1 MSVPTHNLY
10 DFVHQATK
18 KQFLLFYF
26 YPWGSRDLINI
37 CNYVYT
43 DDMINSINGIDTEYR
58 VCPEELA
65 KYESLL
71 HLTLTFQPTILCHD
85 QEPLNFDLYNDE
97 SELVQKYL
105 KSPNIDGRPRN
116 LLGLNQNMNL
126 RYINL
131 LSIQK
136 TWILLHSEL
145 NSQQVLKY
153 ENTGKFCGAY
163 WWSHAIIARDW
174 YRYAQ
179 YDLSLEPQQQYQKLF
194 LMYCRDTTGTR
205 QYRQALL
212 SQLSYTDI
220 LKNCQIQSFDS
231 TSVAESDDSAIYNP
245 VDFNNTAISVV
256 LETIFDSRIHLTEK
270 ILRAIACAHPFILAA
285 GPESLRLLKHYGFKT
300 FDPYIN
306 ENYDNELDDQKRLS
320 MISNEMKRISTLS
333 KQDQDAMIS
342 AVRKIAKFNQK
353 RFFSLQFHKQIVQE
367 LQDNVKIA
375 YSKGQLDLDIW
386 WQRRRTFKQS
396 YTDLKLLQPGRS
408 RETNQYLIE
417 LYRKQRLL
425 KRANTE

>member
-26 YPWGSRDLINI
+26 YPWGSRDLKNI
-37 CNYVYT
+37 CSYLYT
-43 DDMINSINGIDTEYR
+43 DDMINSLNGIPPKYR
-58 VCPEELA
+58 VCPEELT
-65 KYESLL
+65 KYEKLI
-71 HLTLTFQPTILCHD
+71 HLTITFQPTILCHD

-97 SELVQKYL
+97 CELVQKYL

-116 LLGLNQNMNL
+116 HLGLNQNMNL

-179 YDLSLEPQQQYQKLF
+179 YDLSLEPQHQYQKLF

-205 QYRQALL
+205 QYRQTLL
-212 SQLSYTDI
+212 DQLSYTDI

-231 TSVAESDDSAIYNP
+231 TSVAESNDSAIYNP

-285 GPESLRLLKHYGFKT
+285 GPGSLRLLKHYGFKT

-306 ENYDNELDDQKRLS
+306 ENYDNELDDQKRLL

-342 AVRKIAKFNQK
+342 AIRKIAKFNQE
-353 RFFSLQFHKQIVQE
+353 RFFSSQFHKQIVQE

-375 YSKGQLDLDIW
+375 YDKGHLDLDTW
-386 WQRRRTFKQS
+386 WQRRQTFKKS
-396 YTDLKLLQPGRS
+396 YTDLKLHQPGRS
-408 RETNQYLIE
+408 RETNQYLIK
-417 LYRKQRLL
+417 LYRQQRLSNRL
-425 KRANTE
+425 KTE